1 MKERH
6 VIEKLEIS
14 RKMLNVLTNEL
25 NSAKNLTEKRI
36 IMQEM
41 NGVIS
46 RMDKIYLCM
55 RRKRFMDSL
64 TRGIRI
70 ILKK

>member
-1 MKERH
+1 MKERD

-41 NGVIS
+41 NGIIS

-55 RRKRFMDSL
+55 RRKHFMDSL

>member
-1 MKERH
+1 MKERD

-14 RKMLNVLTNEL
+14 RKMLSVLTNEL

>member
-1 MKERH
+1 MKERD

-14 RKMLNVLTNEL
+14 RKMLSVLANEL

>member
-1 MKERH
+1 MKERD